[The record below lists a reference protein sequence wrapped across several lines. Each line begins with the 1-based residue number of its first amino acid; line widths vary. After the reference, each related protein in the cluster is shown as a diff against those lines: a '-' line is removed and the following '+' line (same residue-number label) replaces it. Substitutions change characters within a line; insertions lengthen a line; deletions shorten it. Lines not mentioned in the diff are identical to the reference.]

1 MADAKRNGR
10 DCFARYRLTD
20 DERQQH
26 RAKMAMGER
35 VQRALR
41 ENRLLFAYQPV
52 IASRDGKVDY
62 YECLLRMRHEDGS
75 IVAAGQ
81 FVPMIEQLG
90 LIRNIDRFVLERAI
104 EEIRNSTDICLGF
117 NISGLTASH
126 QPWLDV
132 VVGLLSGAPEIA
144 RRVVV
149 EITET
154 AALRDL
160 DESARFVQTLRDLG
174 CRIAIDDF
182 GAGFTSLRHLQKL
195 AVEIVKIDGSFVR
208 NLVTRRDSQLFVR
221 HLLGL
226 AKGLGL
232 KTVAEWVETPED
244 AALLGELGVELLQG
258 YYFGKPSIEA
268 PWLAAVPPAL
278 PMTRLSAAG

>member
-1 MADAKRNGR
+1 
-10 DCFARYRLTD
+10 
-20 DERQQH
+20 
-26 RAKMAMGER
+26 
-35 VQRALR
+35 
-41 ENRLLFAYQPV
+41 
-52 IASRDGKVDY
+52 
-62 YECLLRMRHEDGS
+62 MRHEDGS

-104 EEIRNSTDICLGF
+104 AELRASEDVCLGF

-160 DESARFVQTLRDLG
+160 DESARFVRTLRDLG

-208 NLVTRRDSQLFVR
+208 NIVTRRDSQLFVR

-232 KTVAEWVETPED
+232 TTVAEWVETAED
-244 AALLGELGVELLQG
+244 VALLRELGVELLQG
-258 YYFGKPSIEA
+258 YYFGKPTIDA
-268 PWLAAVPPAL
+268 PWRAAPPRRAAAL
-278 PMTRLSAAG
+278 LTTAAC